1 MKYLLSFLVIASL
14 LSCEEQNV
22 QSSLSRV
29 SSKIKTDTFKI
40 TIEAN
45 DALQY
50 SIDEII
56 VPENQLIQLTL
67 KHTGV
72 MPLSQMG
79 HNWVLLKAGVEEED
93 FAMKARR
100 SPETNY
106 IPESE
111 KEKIIVHTKTIGGG
125 DQDVIVFE
133 APNAGTYTY
142 CCTFPNHYAMMNGKL
157 IVLEN

>member
-1 MKYLLSFLVIASL
+1 MKYLLSFLVVASL

-22 QSSLSRV
+22 QSSISRV
-29 SSKIKTDTFKI
+29 SSPSKIETFKI
-40 TIEAN
+40 TIEGN

-50 SIDEII
+50 NVDEI
-56 VPENQLIQLTL
+56 VVAENQLIQLTF

-79 HNWVLLKAGVEEED
+79 HNWVLLKAGVDEED
-93 FAMKARR
+93 FVMKAMRA
-100 SPETNY
+100 PETNY

-133 APNAGTYTY
+133 APKAGTYTY
-142 CCTFPNHYAMMNGKL
+142 CCTFPSHYPMMKGKL
-157 IVLEN
+157 IVIEN